1 RSTAS
6 SFARRAT
13 SVATRSSHRKGRGD
27 FRSFRFSPSEC
38 LTGSKTMRIE
48 LYTRPGCTLC
58 DDARRLLQRVCV
70 GRDSA
75 EIDVDSDPGLRAEYG
90 EFVRVV
96 EVDGVRVGQWHI
108 EEARLR
114 AAIEGNKNRAP
125 RRWFR
130 RREARN

>member
-1 RSTAS
+1 
-6 SFARRAT
+6 
-13 SVATRSSHRKGRGD
+13 
-27 FRSFRFSPSEC
+27 
-38 LTGSKTMRIE
+38 MRIE

-70 GRDSA
+70 GREWS

-90 EFVRVV
+90 EFVPVV

-108 EEARLR
+108 DETRLR
-114 AAIEGNKNRAP
+114 AAIEGNKKRAS